1 MIETIQGEGGTRPV
15 SLSILEEIKKLCIKN
30 DILLFLDEVQCGFGR
45 SGKLFSY
52 QWSNIEPDIM
62 ATAKGIGS
70 GFPMGAC
77 LATEK
82 SSIGMTKGTHG
93 STYGG
98 NPLAIA
104 VGTTVINEIM
114 SNGFLNKV
122 NKIAKYLWFKT

>member
-1 MIETIQGEGGTRPV
+1 
-15 SLSILEEIKKLCIKN
+15 
-30 DILLFLDEVQCGFGR
+30 
-45 SGKLFSY
+45 
-52 QWSNIEPDIM
+52 
-62 ATAKGIGS
+62 
-70 GFPMGAC
+70 MGAC

-114 SNGFLNKV
+114 SNDFLNKV
-122 NKIAKYLWFKT
+122 NKIAKYLWFKLKELENNFDFKCIARQILEY